1 MKATLITIGDEI
13 LIGQIVDTNS
23 AWMAQELNK
32 IGVHVYEIISISD
45 EREHIL
51 SAFAKAESQSD
62 IVLITGGLGP
72 TKDDIT
78 KTTICEYL
86 NDELV
91 LNQEVLDHV
100 TELFAKY
107 VKDPMVDM
115 NKAQAM
121 VPSRAEVIKNNFGTA
136 PGMWLENNNV
146 IFVSMPG
153 VPFEMK
159 EIMRSGVLPRI
170 MAMPDLPFI
179 HHRTILTAGQGES
192 TIATRIE
199 EWENNLPLDIKL
211 AYLPSLG
218 TVRLR
223 LSTTGKDKDA
233 IEKAID
239 DQIIGLYQL
248 IEDIIVGESNEE
260 SLVDQISRLF
270 KEQNKTLATAES
282 CTGGK
287 IANLITEIPG
297 ASEFFKGSTITY
309 ATESKVDI
317 LGIDPLLIE
326 KHSVVSHEV
335 AQAMAVAVK
344 NKFKSDYA
352 VATTGNAGPSK
363 GDSDASVGTVYIGIA
378 TENESFAFKFM
389 MGNHRERVIQ
399 KTVNKSFELLQ
410 KELLKKASK

>member
-1 MKATLITIGDEI
+1 MKATIITIGDEI

-32 IGVHVYEIISISD
+32 IGVYVYEIISISD
-45 EREHIL
+45 SRDHIL

-78 KTTICEYL
+78 KKTICDYL

-100 TELFAKY
+100 TQLFAKY
-107 VKDPMVDM
+107 IKDAMVAM

-121 VPSRAEVIKNNFGTA
+121 VPSRAEIIKNNFGTA
-136 PGMWLENNNV
+136 PGMWLVHNEV

-159 EIMRSGVLPRI
+159 EIMRGGVLPKI
-170 MAMPDLPFI
+170 KAIPGLPFI

-199 EWENNLPLDIKL
+199 QWENDLPKHIKL

-223 LSTTGKDKDA
+223 LSSRGMDKGF
-233 IEKAID
+233 IEKTVD
-239 DQIIGLYQL
+239 DQIRLLLKL

-270 KEQNKTLATAES
+270 KEQGKTLATAES

-309 ATESKVDI
+309 ATDSKVAI
-317 LGIDPLLIE
+317 LGIDPSLIE
-326 KHSVVSHEV
+326 QYSVVSTEV
-335 AQAMAVAVK
+335 AEAMAVAAK
-344 NKFKSDYA
+344 KKFKSDYA

-363 GDSDASVGTVYIGIA
+363 GDSDANVGTVYIGIA
-378 TENESFAFKFM
+378 TENESFALKFM

-410 KELLKKASK
+410 KELLKKQPI

>member
-1 MKATLITIGDEI
+1 MKATIITIGDEI

-32 IGVHVYEIISISD
+32 IGVHVHEIISISD

-62 IVLITGGLGP
+62 LVLITGGLGP

-91 LNQEVLDHV
+91 LNQEVLEHV
-100 TELFAKY
+100 TRLFAKY

-121 VPSRAEVIKNNFGTA
+121 VPSRAEIIKNDFGTA
-136 PGMWLENNNV
+136 PGMWLENNKV

-159 EIMRSGVLPRI
+159 EIMSSGVLPRI
-170 MAMPDLPFI
+170 MAVPDLPFI

-199 EWENNLPLDIKL
+199 EWESNLPLDIKL

-223 LSTTGKDKDA
+223 LSTTGKDKNA
-233 IEKAID
+233 IEKAVD
-239 DQIIGLYQL
+239 DQIVRLYQL

-260 SLVDQISRLF
+260 SLVNQISRLF
-270 KEQNKTLATAES
+270 KE
-282 CTGGK
+282 
-287 IANLITEIPG
+287 
-297 ASEFFKGSTITY
+297 
-309 ATESKVDI
+309 
-317 LGIDPLLIE
+317 
-326 KHSVVSHEV
+326 
-335 AQAMAVAVK
+335 
-344 NKFKSDYA
+344 
-352 VATTGNAGPSK
+352 
-363 GDSDASVGTVYIGIA
+363 
-378 TENESFAFKFM
+378 
-389 MGNHRERVIQ
+389 
-399 KTVNKSFELLQ
+399 
-410 KELLKKASK
+410 

>member
-1 MKATLITIGDEI
+1 MKATIITIGDEI

-32 IGVHVYEIISISD
+32 IGVYVHEVISISD
-45 EREHIL
+45 SRDHIL

-78 KTTICEYL
+78 KKTICDYL

-100 TELFAKY
+100 TQLFAKY
-107 VKDPMVDM
+107 IKDAMVAM

-121 VPSRAEVIKNNFGTA
+121 VPSRAEIIKNNFGTA
-136 PGMWLENNNV
+136 PGMWLVHNQV

-159 EIMRSGVLPRI
+159 EIMRGGVLPKI
-170 MAMPDLPFI
+170 KAIPGLPFI

-199 EWENNLPLDIKL
+199 QWENDLPEHIKL

-223 LSTTGKDKDA
+223 LSSRGMDKGF
-233 IEKAID
+233 IEQTVD
-239 DQIIGLYQL
+239 DQIRLLFKL

-260 SLVDQISRLF
+260 SLVDQVSRLF
-270 KEQNKTLATAES
+270 KEQGKTLATAES

-309 ATESKVDI
+309 ATDSKVAI
-317 LGIDPLLIE
+317 LGIDPSLIE
-326 KHSVVSHEV
+326 QYSVVSTEV
-335 AQAMAVAVK
+335 AEAMAVAAK
-344 NKFKSDYA
+344 KKFKSDYA

-363 GDSDASVGTVYIGIA
+363 GDSDANVGTVYIGIA
-378 TENESFAFKFM
+378 TENESFALKFM

-410 KELLKKASK
+410 KELLKKALK

>member
-1 MKATLITIGDEI
+1 MKATIITIGDEI

-32 IGVHVYEIISISD
+32 IGVYVYEVISISD
-45 EREHIL
+45 SRDHIL

-78 KTTICEYL
+78 KKTICDYL

-100 TELFAKY
+100 TQLFAKY
-107 VKDPMVDM
+107 IKDAMVAM

-121 VPSRAEVIKNNFGTA
+121 VPSRAEIIKNNFGTA
-136 PGMWLENNNV
+136 PGMWLVHNEV

-159 EIMRSGVLPRI
+159 EIMRGGVLPKI
-170 MAMPDLPFI
+170 KAIPGLPFI

-199 EWENNLPLDIKL
+199 QWENDLPKHIKL

-223 LSTTGKDKDA
+223 LSSRGMDKGF
-233 IEKAID
+233 IEKTVD
-239 DQIIGLYQL
+239 DQIRLLLKL

-270 KEQNKTLATAES
+270 KEQGKTLATAES

-309 ATESKVDI
+309 ATDSKVAI
-317 LGIDPLLIE
+317 LGIDPSLIE
-326 KHSVVSHEV
+326 QYSVVSTEV
-335 AQAMAVAVK
+335 AEAMAVAAK
-344 NKFKSDYA
+344 KKFKSDYA

-363 GDSDASVGTVYIGIA
+363 GDSDANVGTVYIGIA
-378 TENESFAFKFM
+378 TENESFALKFM

-410 KELLKKASK
+410 KELLKKALK

>member
-1 MKATLITIGDEI
+1 MKATIITIGDEI

-32 IGVHVYEIISISD
+32 IGVYVYEIISISD
-45 EREHIL
+45 SRDHIL

-78 KTTICEYL
+78 KKTICDYL

-100 TELFAKY
+100 TQLFAKY
-107 VKDPMVDM
+107 IKDAMVAM

-121 VPSRAEVIKNNFGTA
+121 VPSRAEIIKNNFGTA
-136 PGMWLENNNV
+136 PGMWLVHNEV

-159 EIMRSGVLPRI
+159 EIMRGGVLPKI
-170 MAMPDLPFI
+170 KAIPGLPFI

-199 EWENNLPLDIKL
+199 QWENDLPKHIKL

-223 LSTTGKDKDA
+223 LSSRGMDKGF
-233 IEKAID
+233 IEKTVD
-239 DQIIGLYQL
+239 DQIRLLLKL
-248 IEDIIVGESNEE
+248 IEDIIEGESNEE

-270 KEQNKTLATAES
+270 KEQGKTLATAES

-309 ATESKVDI
+309 ATDSKVAI
-317 LGIDPLLIE
+317 LGIDPSLIE
-326 KHSVVSHEV
+326 QYSVVSTEV
-335 AQAMAVAVK
+335 AEAMAVAAK
-344 NKFKSDYA
+344 KKFKSDYA

-363 GDSDASVGTVYIGIA
+363 GDSDANVGTVYIGIA
-378 TENESFAFKFM
+378 TENESFALKFM

-410 KELLKKASK
+410 KELLKKALK